1 LSDHQITTKNERG
14 TKLQSLPRAKSEK
27 ILVCPACEE
36 EIPAG
41 EIFAI
46 YNGKGY
52 CECCVEDYEEEGRPI

>member
-1 LSDHQITTKNERG
+1 MIKLRQKNERS
-14 TKLQSLPRAKSEK
+14 TKMPSLPRAISDK

-41 EIFAI
+41 EILAI

-52 CECCVEDYEEEGRPI
+52 CECCVEDYEEEGRPM